1 MQDVAER
8 TAIIPAPEAEP
19 APSINRR
26 RPSGRVRATIGAT
39 TPAVIVV
46 AVTLL
51 AWDLWVRLR
60 DVKPYIMPSPEA
72 VWSRWS
78 GDLPFFYREGLVT
91 IQEAIAGLAL
101 GGGIAVLLAAIVAH
115 SRPLERGVLP
125 VAIAVKVTP
134 VVAVAPLFTIW
145 FGFGMLPKVL
155 IAALVTFFPLLIN
168 AITGFRAV
176 NPQALELL
184 HALNAS
190 PWAVFW
196 KLRFPS
202 SLPYLLSGLKVSA
215 TLALIG
221 AMVAEWSGAGRGLGR
236 VVLLAHSNLDMP
248 TLFAG
253 IFTLATLGIT
263 LTAILSL
270 IERRVLFWHESFRA
284 GQRFR

>member
-1 MQDVAER
+1 MRD
-8 TAIIPAPEAEP
+8 TA
-19 APSINRR
+19 RR
-26 RPSGRVRATIGAT
+26 LST
-39 TPAVIVV
+39 TPQAPHRQGQTASSRNV
-46 AVTLL
+46 ALLARGVSSAAPPLTVLILTIL
-51 AWDLWVRLR
+51 AWDLYVRLR
-60 DVKPYIMPSPEA
+60 DIKPYIMPSPLA
-72 VWSRWS
+72 VWQRWT
-78 GDLPFFYREGLVT
+78 GDLGFFYGEGLVT
-91 IQEAIAGLAL
+91 MREAAGGLVL
-101 GGGIAVLLAAIVAH
+101 GGGIAVALAAVVAH

-168 AITGFRAV
+168 AIVGFRAV
-176 NPQALELL
+176 NPQALELM

-190 PWAVFW
+190 GWAVFW
-196 KLRFPS
+196 KLRVPS
-202 SLPYLLSGLKVSA
+202 ALPYLLSGLKVSA

-253 IFTLATLGIT
+253 ILTLATLGIT
-263 LTAILSL
+263 LTAVLSL
-270 IERRVLFWHESFRA
+270 IERRLLFWHESFRA
-284 GQRFR
+284 GARPR